1 MTNIPRRAF
10 LGAALV
16 LPLAGCAATAGPAPS
31 TSASGSGSGS
41 GSTSTKAPT
50 PAPSP
55 TASVITA
62 DAAFQRLEAT
72 FDAKLS
78 VVLTDTAT
86 RASVLYRPDDRVAF
100 CSTHKLFTSAFLLK
114 TKSDAEMAEVIH
126 YGKQDLVAH
135 SPVTELHVDEGM
147 TLSALCDA
155 AIRVSDNTA
164 ANLLFR
170 SLGGPAV
177 FQQKL
182 RSIGDAVTH
191 SDRIETDLNSAV
203 PGDVR
208 DTTTAR
214 AWAKNVELTMLGD
227 LLDDRRRGILK
238 GWASG
243 NAVTDTLIRAG
254 VSKEWTVR
262 DKSGSGSYGTR
273 NDIGII
279 ERPGQSTLVAAI
291 LTTRPTAG
299 ADATY
304 DDALVAGAAKAAVA
318 ALA

>member
-16 LPLAGCAATAGPAPS
+16 LPLAGCAATAGPAAS
-31 TSASGSGSGS
+31 TSANST
-41 GSTSTKAPT
+41 TSTKRTASPT
-50 PAPSP
+50 PSP
-55 TASVITA
+55 TVIHA
-62 DAAFQRLEAT
+62 DAEFQRLEAT
-72 FDAKLS
+72 YDAKLS

-177 FQQKL
+177 FEQKL

-214 AWAKNVELTMLGD
+214 AWAKNVELAMLGD
-227 LLDDRRRGILK
+227 LLDERRRGILT

-254 VSKEWTVR
+254 GPRDWTVR
-262 DKSGSGSYGTR
+262 DKSGSGDYGTR
-273 NDIGII
+273 NDIGLI

-299 ADATY
+299 TDATY
-304 DDALVAGAAKAAVA
+304 DDGLVADAAKVAVA